1 MVPFECSLWTTYS
14 FVNGRYCNS
23 YIGILH
29 HIKRAPGWDSGGSAS
44 HSKGFASYL
53 GFEKI
58 LPQRTFRNGTGMR
71 PVLS

>member
-1 MVPFECSLWTTYS
+1 MDNMFFCQLWPPQHKTRT
-14 FVNGRYCNS
+14 
-23 YIGILH
+23 
-29 HIKRAPGWDSGGSAS
+29 PGADSGGSVS
-44 HSKGFASYL
+44 QSKGLASYL